1 MEKRFVYGEDAIEWL
16 DFALGDMRRRTGW
29 EFDEDMVEY
38 LANLVSDVGLDVSS
52 PSELRNFTD
61 NAFVNWQWGYFGDND
76 FDELKTEADF
86 VAAYEQ
92 GKIAYYNAETKLYII

>member
-1 MEKRFVYGEDAIEWL
+1 MEKIFVYGEESIEWL
-16 DFALGDMRRRTGW
+16 DFALVDMRRRTGW

-38 LANLVSDVGLDVSS
+38 LESLVSDVGLDVSS
-52 PSELRNFTD
+52 PSELRSFTD
-61 NAFVNWQWGYFGDND
+61 NAFVNWQWGHFGDNC